1 MHELLS
7 VMHAEAKVIQPQAL
21 GVLGEVQLRRRLVAS
36 YYVAEESITY
46 RKSAG
51 LADGLPWVLEVAFG
65 VLSADYQGCGRTSV
79 VGLNFAPALRSPL
92 PQLDRLLVEHQVR
105 KLVPD
110 ERTLA
115 TAYRRAVRIAQVQ
128 QALDRALAELPAD
141 EIQPPPGLA
150 EVIQRR
156 IAGTALPWDQA
167 LFELVRQPP
176 TDGDFRVT
184 F

>member
-1 MHELLS
+1 M
-7 VMHAEAKVIQPQAL
+7 
-21 GVLGEVQLRRRLVAS
+21 
-36 YYVAEESITY
+36 
-46 RKSAG
+46 SA
-51 LADGLPWVLEVAFG
+51 P
-65 VLSADYQGCGRTSV
+65 T
-79 VGLNFAPALRSPL
+79 
-92 PQLDRLLVEHQVR
+92 LDRQVFTLSRALEFFTERELTTQIGYDRAWWPIALVKELID
-105 KLVPD
+105 K
-110 ERTLA
+110 
-115 TAYRRAVRIAQVQ
+115 
-128 QALDRALAELPAD
+128 ALAELPAD